1 MDENS
6 SVSHSSQDFEDTIN
20 SARQP
25 TLVEMVPYHDFDGW
39 ANNRIS
45 AVQQFQILFQQRNM
59 ADSFPHTEK
68 VSLSIDTYKC
78 DVRVLIRNFSPIQT
92 ISCLM
97 MEKSRTALVRLAH
110 NRLLNIVK
118 CCCRSQ
124 IILNPNH
131 QIFNILPGSTC

>member
-6 SVSHSSQDFEDTIN
+6 SVSHPSQDFEDTIS

-39 ANNRIS
+39 ANNCIS
-45 AVQQFQILFQQRNM
+45 AVQQFQILFQQRKM
-59 ADSFPHTEK
+59 ADCFPHTEK

-78 DVRVLIRNFSPIQT
+78 DVRVLIRNSSQT

-97 MEKSRTALVRLAH
+97 MEKSRTALVSLMP
-110 NRLLNIVK
+110 
-118 CCCRSQ
+118 
-124 IILNPNH
+124 IIA
-131 QIFNILPGSTC
+131 C